1 MPARVTFLLGRS
13 GSGKTRR
20 LHRCIKEALDKGRR
34 VVVIVPEQFTFE
46 TERQLASELGGLM
59 DIEVYSFSSLAEKT
73 LEGSYLGFLSRQG
86 RRMAVRKT
94 ITEQGSKLRIFARV
108 KDRPGFSERLCELF
122 TACKR
127 YEVAPGD
134 LLDGAEKAG
143 EDSLLANKLT
153 ELALLYGET
162 ESYISG
168 RYMDSEDMFA
178 ALIQNLPSSPIAG
191 AEVVI
196 DDFDLLTDQ
205 LYHLMAAMTKHAE
218 SMYISLRMDP
228 KEGRDAKLFAPKR
241 RAYARLYGAAQEN
254 GCDIR
259 VIQLPDGNPKR
270 QTDPAL
276 AHLEAEVFAYPYKI
290 YGGEAPSL
298 RIAAATSVSAECEM
312 AAEAVLRCAQRG
324 MRYRDMAVIATE
336 PAYELQL
343 LRSMQRRGIPC
354 FSDGARKLS
363 AYGAPRLVLSALKC
377 VNRGYNLNYIM
388 DMLRTG
394 LTGIEGGDID
404 LFENYALRCG
414 IGGTGFK
421 KPFDQE
427 IPEKVRGFIISR
439 IDNFH
444 TAFVNAPTA
453 RDKAAA
459 LFAFMESMGLYDSI
473 NGLVGR
479 LRAEGRHQLAEE
491 NAQVYRLMLTV
502 LDQLHA
508 IMGEGAVSARRF
520 AAILEEG
527 FDAYEISAIPATA
540 DQLLLGTLGR
550 TMAKSPRAMF
560 ILGANEGSFPHYF
573 NDDGMINDRELDHLA
588 SMGAKTWGRSAEKAE
603 GELMDLYCALA
614 APKELLYISYTMSA
628 GTDAALPAPLV
639 DRIREI
645 FPKVGLHTDLEPLPP
660 VSPEGGVARLAKEL
674 RAYGDDLTPWEG
686 LGRLYAWYAGKPEYR
701 QTLEGLEDALYYRC
715 SPEPFGHELSLKLY
729 GDSLFGSATR
739 LERYNACPFDH
750 FVTYGLRAAE
760 RREFRER
767 PLDEGTFCHSAL
779 DSFVK
784 EALKRDIK
792 ALSGAQ
798 CDEIID
804 GIMPPLM
811 ASHNNGVLLSSARNM
826 ALCARLIRKVKA
838 TARAIVQQVQSGG
851 FVPEQTEV
859 SFGMGGLP
867 ALTLELPTGERFYI
881 GGRIDRIDGCTI
893 AGQDYYRIIDYKT
906 GSGDFSYTRLYY
918 GLSLQLPLYA
928 AAIGAVEKA
937 RRAAGMYYMKV
948 DSPVV
953 SESADTAAD
962 EEAVKEKVMESF
974 RLSGLTLSDPVVVKA
989 TAGEGCPVI
998 STGARTVIPEKQLD
1012 GLIGYALKKSTDT
1025 LTEIF
1030 EGRAAVSPAKL
1041 RSGSDRCKTCANRSV
1056 CGFDEKLPGCK
1067 RRSLG
1072 TLSDKAFFE
1081 RIGAAEK
1088 NGDNGKEGGNGD

>member
-1 MPARVTFLLGRS
+1 
-13 GSGKTRR
+13 
-20 LHRCIKEALDKGRR
+20 
-34 VVVIVPEQFTFE
+34 
-46 TERQLASELGGLM
+46 
-59 DIEVYSFSSLAEKT
+59 
-73 LEGSYLGFLSRQG
+73 
-86 RRMAVRKT
+86 
-94 ITEQGSKLRIFARV
+94 
-108 KDRPGFSERLCELF
+108 
-122 TACKR
+122 
-127 YEVAPGD
+127 
-134 LLDGAEKAG
+134 
-143 EDSLLANKLT
+143 
-153 ELALLYGET
+153 
-162 ESYISG
+162 
-168 RYMDSEDMFA
+168 
-178 ALIQNLPSSPIAG
+178 
-191 AEVVI
+191 
-196 DDFDLLTDQ
+196 
-205 LYHLMAAMTKHAE
+205 
-218 SMYISLRMDP
+218 
-228 KEGRDAKLFAPKR
+228 
-241 RAYARLYGAAQEN
+241 
-254 GCDIR
+254 
-259 VIQLPDGNPKR
+259 
-270 QTDPAL
+270 
-276 AHLEAEVFAYPYKI
+276 
-290 YGGEAPSL
+290 
-298 RIAAATSVSAECEM
+298 
-312 AAEAVLRCAQRG
+312 
-324 MRYRDMAVIATE
+324 
-336 PAYELQL
+336 
-343 LRSMQRRGIPC
+343 
-354 FSDGARKLS
+354 
-363 AYGAPRLVLSALKC
+363 
-377 VNRGYNLNYIM
+377 
-388 DMLRTG
+388 
-394 LTGIEGGDID
+394 
-404 LFENYALRCG
+404 
-414 IGGTGFK
+414 
-421 KPFDQE
+421 
-427 IPEKVRGFIISR
+427 
-439 IDNFH
+439 
-444 TAFVNAPTA
+444 
-453 RDKAAA
+453 
-459 LFAFMESMGLYDSI
+459 
-473 NGLVGR
+473 
-479 LRAEGRHQLAEE
+479 
-491 NAQVYRLMLTV
+491 
-502 LDQLHA
+502 
-508 IMGEGAVSARRF
+508 
-520 AAILEEG
+520 
-527 FDAYEISAIPATA
+527 
-540 DQLLLGTLGR
+540 
-550 TMAKSPRAMF
+550 MF

-614 APKELLYISYTMSA
+614 APKEFLYISYTMSA

-686 LGRLYAWYAGKPEYR
+686 LVPLYAWYAGKPEYR
-701 QTLEGLEDALYYRC
+701 HTLEGLEDALYYRC

-767 PLDEGTFCHSAL
+767 PLDEGIFCHSAL

-953 SESADTAAD
+953 SESADTAVD
-962 EEAVKEKVMESF
+962 EATVKKKVMESF
-974 RLSGLTLSDPVVVKA
+974 RLSGLTLSDPVVVRA

-1041 RSGSDRCKTCANRSV
+1041 RSDSDRCKNCANRSV

>member
-1 MPARVTFLLGRS
+1 M
-13 GSGKTRR
+13 
-20 LHRCIKEALDKGRR
+20 
-34 VVVIVPEQFTFE
+34 
-46 TERQLASELGGLM
+46 
-59 DIEVYSFSSLAEKT
+59 
-73 LEGSYLGFLSRQG
+73 
-86 RRMAVRKT
+86 
-94 ITEQGSKLRIFARV
+94 
-108 KDRPGFSERLCELF
+108 
-122 TACKR
+122 
-127 YEVAPGD
+127 
-134 LLDGAEKAG
+134 
-143 EDSLLANKLT
+143 
-153 ELALLYGET
+153 
-162 ESYISG
+162 
-168 RYMDSEDMFA
+168 
-178 ALIQNLPSSPIAG
+178 
-191 AEVVI
+191 
-196 DDFDLLTDQ
+196 
-205 LYHLMAAMTKHAE
+205 
-218 SMYISLRMDP
+218 
-228 KEGRDAKLFAPKR
+228 
-241 RAYARLYGAAQEN
+241 
-254 GCDIR
+254 
-259 VIQLPDGNPKR
+259 
-270 QTDPAL
+270 
-276 AHLEAEVFAYPYKI
+276 
-290 YGGEAPSL
+290 
-298 RIAAATSVSAECEM
+298 SAECEM

-479 LRAEGRHQLAEE
+479 LRVEGRHQLAEE

-614 APKELLYISYTMSA
+614 APKEFLYISYTMSA

-686 LGRLYAWYAGKPEYR
+686 LMPLYAWYAGKPEYR

-750 FVTYGLRAAE
+750 FVTYGLRATE

-811 ASHNNGVLLSSARNM
+811 AAHNNGVLLSSARNM

-867 ALTLELPTGERFYI
+867 ALTLELPTGEKFYI
-881 GGRIDRIDGCTI
+881 GGRIDRIDCCTI

-953 SESADTAAD
+953 SESADTPAD

-1041 RSGSDRCKTCANRSV
+1041 KSGADRCKTCANRSV

-1067 RRSLG
+1067 KRSLG

-1081 RIGAAEK
+1081 RIGAAEE